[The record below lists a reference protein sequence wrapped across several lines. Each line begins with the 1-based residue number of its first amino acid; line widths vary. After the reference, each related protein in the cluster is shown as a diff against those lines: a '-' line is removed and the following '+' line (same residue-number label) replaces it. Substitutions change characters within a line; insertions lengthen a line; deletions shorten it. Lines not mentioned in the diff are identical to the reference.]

1 MTEYTGINMKAT
13 GRNIR
18 RMREEKGYSVKELQ
32 TIFGFKDPQT
42 IYKWQWGKSL
52 PSVDNLVILS
62 KIFEIPI
69 EEILVLTDDSQLHLG
84 SKTGRRIK

>member
-1 MTEYTGINMKAT
+1 MTAYTGINMKAT

-32 TIFGFKDPQT
+32 AIFGFKDPQT

-52 PSVDNLVILS
+52 PNVDNLVILS
-62 KIFEIPI
+62 RIFCVAI
-69 EEILVLTDDSQLHLG
+69 EDILVLMDESPFPPWGVQ
-84 SKTGRRIK
+84 GRRVK